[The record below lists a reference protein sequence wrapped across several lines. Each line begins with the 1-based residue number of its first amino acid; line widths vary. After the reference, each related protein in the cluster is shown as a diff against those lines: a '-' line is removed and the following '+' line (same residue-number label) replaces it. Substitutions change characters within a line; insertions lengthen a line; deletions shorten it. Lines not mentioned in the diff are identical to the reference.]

1 MLDWKSAQELGIAH
15 IYTGQDQIYGG
26 GGYQVEFPYTLTSE
40 EYEDQM
46 TALFH
51 DSTLF
56 DSKTLALVLV
66 NFDFYEPSVDMFV
79 SIEMGLEF
87 ESRTSEVFPGSIDIN
102 FYISEYTE
110 TPLMQF
116 VMACMIMKLL
126 LCLYTMWLMYI
137 KIRYR

>member
-1 MLDWKSAQELGIAH
+1 
-15 IYTGQDQIYGG
+15 
-26 GGYQVEFPYTLTSE
+26 LTSE
-40 EYEDQM
+40 EYKDQM

-102 FYISEYTE
+102 FYISE
-110 TPLMQF
+110 
-116 VMACMIMKLL
+116 
-126 LCLYTMWLMYI
+126 
-137 KIRYR
+137 